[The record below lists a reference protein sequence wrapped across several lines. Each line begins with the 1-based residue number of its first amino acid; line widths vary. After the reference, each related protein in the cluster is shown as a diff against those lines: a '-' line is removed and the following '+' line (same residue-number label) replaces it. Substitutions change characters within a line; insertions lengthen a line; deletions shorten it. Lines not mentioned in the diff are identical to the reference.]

1 MHQNGVLARQYP
13 VALTTGTLAS
23 RWTLTLVVVSAVV
36 LGIGLS
42 GLNLGYGSH
51 GDSRAIFEASVA
63 AISNGHYAPSR
74 SYGVPLYEYAAALL
88 QALGGTWLVNLY
100 SLVLSLA
107 SIAIF
112 ARLLARPDGTATPAA
127 NSWGRGGGARH
138 PLLLINASSPTE
150 WAQAMFFLVG
160 ALSGIVA
167 WLRTRRLAPLA
178 NYCLCICGLVLS
190 RPDFAVVCL
199 ALGLAILWELK
210 LERRASLVFI
220 AVTALAG
227 AVTVAIYMLLN
238 GGPAFFLRAGE
249 MVGDQIGLR
258 RAFVAA
264 AGVVDLFGLAG
275 CVALA
280 LGVGLAIGRNGR
292 VGLPFFEKLALLAWP
307 ILFARV
313 AMLPDKL
320 EYLFPLIP
328 ITPLALA
335 SKQRPVAM
343 IALVAVS
350 LMLNSIFT
358 ISLFDRAGASDRLA
372 FSLHLNKS
380 AVLQDR
386 DARIAQTHA
395 LDSGF
400 QTRVAA
406 AAYGSDA
413 AVHRLYFKN
422 FNPGYTDDLGNLILS
437 RDELYKLDNPRFTDA
452 RYARTSYNRI
462 VICDRTFIADNVG
475 WRVLQPPPAY
485 ASFDGN
491 NALHCRAE

>member
-1 MHQNGVLARQYP
+1 
-13 VALTTGTLAS
+13 
-23 RWTLTLVVVSAVV
+23 
-36 LGIGLS
+36 
-42 GLNLGYGSH
+42 
-51 GDSRAIFEASVA
+51 
-63 AISNGHYAPSR
+63 
-74 SYGVPLYEYAAALL
+74 
-88 QALGGTWLVNLY
+88 
-100 SLVLSLA
+100 
-107 SIAIF
+107 
-112 ARLLARPDGTATPAA
+112 
-127 NSWGRGGGARH
+127 
-138 PLLLINASSPTE
+138 
-150 WAQAMFFLVG
+150 
-160 ALSGIVA
+160 
-167 WLRTRRLAPLA
+167 
-178 NYCLCICGLVLS
+178 
-190 RPDFAVVCL
+190 
-199 ALGLAILWELK
+199 
-210 LERRASLVFI
+210 
-220 AVTALAG
+220 
-227 AVTVAIYMLLN
+227 
-238 GGPAFFLRAGE
+238 
-249 MVGDQIGLR
+249 
-258 RAFVAA
+258 
-264 AGVVDLFGLAG
+264 
-275 CVALA
+275 
-280 LGVGLAIGRNGR
+280 
-292 VGLPFFEKLALLAWP
+292 
-307 ILFARV
+307 
-313 AMLPDKL
+313 
-320 EYLFPLIP
+320 
-328 ITPLALA
+328 
-335 SKQRPVAM
+335 M